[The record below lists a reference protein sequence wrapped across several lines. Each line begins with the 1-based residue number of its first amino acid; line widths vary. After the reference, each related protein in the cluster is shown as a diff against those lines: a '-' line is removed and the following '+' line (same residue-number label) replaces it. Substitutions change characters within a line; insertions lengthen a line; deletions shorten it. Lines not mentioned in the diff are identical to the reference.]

1 MWIKRKRENES
12 EGLPVFTK
20 SFSAREG
27 LVKCELA
34 ITATGIFS
42 ASINGYE
49 IPDLFMP
56 GWCNYLKRV
65 DVCRYDVTR
74 LINENNVISVTVAN
88 GWYSGKL
95 GYGNK
100 TNVFGDEKRLFAE
113 LTLTYADGE
122 VEKIVTDEDW
132 AATTSDVVFADFF
145 DGEVIDARLR
155 NKEKRAKNAEI
166 SDFSVPLTEYS
177 CEPVRVVETLTPT
190 VIYEDERVI
199 RYDFGRNVAGMISLE
214 ASGEPGDKIVV
225 KYGET
230 LDENG
235 GVYTENLRRARC
247 TDEFIL
253 SGGELD
259 CFKPEFTYHGF
270 RYAEISKPAS
280 SRVHGIEGRVISQ
293 DIEYYGSFE
302 CSDEV
307 INGVYA
313 MARNGQRSNFVSIP
327 TECPQRDERL
337 GWTGDAEVF
346 CNSAMFNADCKRF
359 FTNYLRLIRDDTPAS
374 GRIPSI
380 VPLYMPIADNTAGVP
395 GWGDCIA
402 VMPYFHYLHYR
413 DESVIRDNLPTAEKW
428 IAYYINK
435 SENYLTKITNNFGD
449 WLSQGGETDA
459 NVINQI
465 FFAYSTRLTA
475 SMCGIIGESDKKAYY
490 SDVYEKVKRAFRA
503 CYYKNGRITSDT
515 QTAYAFAYAAGL
527 ISRDETAKRLPD
539 TVHERGDALTTGFIG
554 SRFILP
560 ALCDAGETELAYRLI
575 KRTEYPSWGYMLAQ
589 GATTVWERWNGYT
602 AEHGFEDPEMNS
614 LNHYSLGSCTEWLYS
629 YVLGIKLSAD
639 SAKTIISP
647 SFSREI
653 SCARG
658 GTRLSGGN
666 IFVSWKYE
674 KSAVRLTVVAADGVD
689 YEIDKGLGSLA
700 AIEKRGNDTVA
711 VFATDGKSDGAFSCR
726 DERSCDTQAA
736 KRCICP

>member
-56 GWCNYLKRV
+56 GWGNYLKRV

-74 LINENNVISVTVAN
+74 HINENNVISVTVAN

-132 AATTSDVVFADFF
+132 TATTSDVVFADFF

-225 KYGET
+225 KYGEM

-280 SRVHGIEGRVISQ
+280 SRVNGIEGRVISQ

-313 MARNGQRSNFVSIP
+313 MAKNGQRSNFVSIP
-327 TECPQRDERL
+327 TDCPQRDERL
-337 GWTGDAEVF
+337 GWTGDAQIFVG
-346 CNSAMFNADCKRF
+346 SAMFNMDCKAFYEKYMCDLRDSQYGNGAVGGVAPHVPHFDYTEEGDRLAAGWADAITVIPYEHYVMYGDKRTLYDNIGAMKAFVRF
-359 FTNYLRLIRDDTPAS
+359 CRETSEGFIRPEGDNY
-374 GRIPSI
+374 
-380 VPLYMPIADNTAGVP
+380 
-395 GWGDCIA
+395 
-402 VMPYFHYLHYR
+402 
-413 DESVIRDNLPTAEKW
+413 
-428 IAYYINK
+428 
-435 SENYLTKITNNFGD
+435 GD
-449 WLSQGGETDA
+449 WLNVGSETDKA
-459 NVINQI
+459 VLNTLY
-465 FFAYSTRLTA
+465 FAYSASLTA
-475 SMCGIIGESDKKAYY
+475 RACRIIGDGEEGEFAAL
-490 SDVYEKVKRAFRA
+490 YEDICRVFRA
-503 CYYKNGRITSDT
+503 KFVDGDGTIKSDT
-515 QTAYAFAYAAGL
+515 QTAYLLAYAFGAMTKEE
-527 ISRDETAKRLPD
+527 ISGHLVRKL
-539 TVHERGDALTTGFIG
+539 HEADDHLVTGFLGVKFLLPVLCEIG
-554 SRFILP
+554 ESE
-560 ALCDAGETELAYRLI
+560 LCYKVLTR
-575 KRTEYPSWGYMLAQ
+575 RSYPGWGYSVVN
-589 GATTVWERWNGYT
+589 GATTVWERWNSYT
-602 AEHGFEDPEMNS
+602 VEHGFGDVRMNS
-614 LNHYSLGSCTEWLYS
+614 FNHYSLGSCCEWMFRYC
-629 YVLGIKLSAD
+629 LGISPVESAPGFKSVLVRPFVD
-639 SAKTIISP
+639 FSGKITSASGSYECAYGKITVRWESDGDTARYSIEIP
-647 SFSREI
+647 DGVTPVYDFS
-653 SCARG
+653 A
-658 GTRLSGGN
+658 
-666 IFVSWKYE
+666 Y
-674 KSAVRLTVVAADGVD
+674 KSAENRDGVW
-689 YEIDKGLGSLA
+689 ILGR
-700 AIEKRGNDTVA
+700 K
-711 VFATDGKSDGAFSCR
+711 
-726 DERSCDTQAA
+726 
-736 KRCICP
+736 